1 MSAMFI
7 NFIVQNIYNL
17 NDLRWKNKLREN
29 TRDIYN
35 IVIYN

>member
-29 TRDIYN
+29 TRDIYY